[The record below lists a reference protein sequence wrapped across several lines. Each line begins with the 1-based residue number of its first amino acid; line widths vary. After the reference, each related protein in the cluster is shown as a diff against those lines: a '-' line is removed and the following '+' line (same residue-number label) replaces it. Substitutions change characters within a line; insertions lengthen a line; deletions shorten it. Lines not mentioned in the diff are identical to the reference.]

1 MKMCTVMIN
10 AMLARFIKYTESK
23 KLSKTQQLIYL
34 EKSDK
39 DRFSIDEPYAS
50 PFY

>member
-1 MKMCTVMIN
+1 MKTCTVMMN
-10 AMLARFIKYTESK
+10 AMLARLIKYTESK
-23 KLSKTQQLIYL
+23 NLSKMHQPIYL

-39 DRFSIDEPYAS
+39 DWFSIDQPYAS